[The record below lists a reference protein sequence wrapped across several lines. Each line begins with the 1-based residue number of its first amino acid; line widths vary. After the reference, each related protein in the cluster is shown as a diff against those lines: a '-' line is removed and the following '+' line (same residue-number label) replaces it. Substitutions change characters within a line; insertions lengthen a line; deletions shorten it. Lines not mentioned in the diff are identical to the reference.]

1 MSNLNKKT
9 EIVNSPIRF
18 ELVDEPE
25 KTVGDVILGNIEDLE
40 KNGIE
45 PKFRCP
51 RCFFHFTFR
60 KGDYCDWC
68 IDDIVNE
75 EGE

>member
-25 KTVGDVILGNIEDLE
+25 KTVGDVILNNISELFAC
-40 KNGIE
+40 K
-45 PKFRCP
+45 RCKVVLLSQ
-51 RCFFHFTFR
+51 C
-60 KGDYCDWC
+60 GELCNYC
-68 IDDIVNE
+68 IDDIVNGV
-75 EGE
+75 GE